1 MNLIKNIPGPVLIF
15 MGALSLSFGGLL
27 VKSFEGSTLW
37 QILFWRSLFFSL
49 TVLAFLII
57 SYKKKTFQAFYES
70 GLPGFFGG
78 IILSFGFCGYVFAM
92 YNTTVANTNFII
104 SLQILF
110 LAIFGYFFL
119 KEKISAIT
127 LTSIVLAISGVFL
140 MVGNS
145 LSPGELSGNLA
156 AFTMPIT
163 FAVLIMIVRKFPTVD
178 MVPAQF
184 VAGVSSCLIGFLLS
198 TKIMISPNDIF
209 LGFLAGF
216 FQVGFGFI
224 FITIGARTTPSA
236 MVGIIMLSESVLGP
250 IWAFLF
256 VSERPSIF
264 GLIGGAIILSAVLLQ
279 FYSLLKKSKKS
290 VSNWHLNVVVT
301 LFGYGR
307 DYRIS

>member
-1 MNLIKNIPGPVLIF
+1 MNIITKIPGPLLIF
-15 MGALSLSFGGLL
+15 FGALSLSFGCLI

-57 SYKKKTFQAFYES
+57 SYKKKTFKAFKDS

-110 LAIFGYFFL
+110 LAVFGYFFL

-127 LTSIVLAISGVFL
+127 LASIILAMTGVLL

-145 LSPGELSGNLA
+145 LTPGELSGNLA

-163 FAVLIMIVRKFPTVD
+163 FAVLIIIVRKFPTVD

-184 VAGVSSCLIGFLLS
+184 VAGLCSCLIGFLLS
-198 TKIMISPNDIF
+198 TKIMISPHDIF
-209 LGFLAGF
+209 LGFVAGC
-216 FQVGFGFI
+216 FQVGLGFI
-224 FITIGARTTPSA
+224 FITTGARTTPSA

-250 IWAFLF
+250 LWAFLF
-256 VSERPSIF
+256 VSERLPLFTI
-264 GLIGGAIILSAVLLQ
+264 IGGGVILFAVLLQ
-279 FYSLLKKSKKS
+279 FYHLLISSKK
-290 VSNWHLNVVVT
+290 
-301 LFGYGR
+301 
-307 DYRIS
+307 RISN

>member
-1 MNLIKNIPGPVLIF
+1 MNLIKNIPGPILIF

-57 SYKKKTFQAFYES
+57 SYKRKTFQAFYES

-110 LAIFGYFFL
+110 LAVFGYFFL

-184 VAGVSSCLIGFLLS
+184 VAGISSCLIGFLLS
-198 TKIMISPNDIF
+198 NKLMISSHDIF

-224 FITIGARTTPSA
+224 FITIGARSTPSA
-236 MVGIIMLSESVLGP
+236 MVGVIMLSESVLGP

-256 VSERPSIF
+256 VSERPSMF
-264 GLIGGAIILSAVLLQ
+264 GLIGGSIILFAVLLQ
-279 FYSLLKKSKKS
+279 FYSLLSSKKK
-290 VSNWHLNVVVT
+290 VSNWL
-301 LFGYGR
+301 
-307 DYRIS
+307 

>member
-1 MNLIKNIPGPVLIF
+1 MEKIRKIPGPLLIF
-15 MGALSLSFGGLL
+15 LGALSLSFGGLI
-27 VKSFEGSTLW
+27 VKSFEGATLW

-57 SYKKKTFQAFYES
+57 SYKKKIFKSFYES
-70 GLPGFFGG
+70 GLPGVFGG
-78 IILSFGFCGYVFAM
+78 IVLSFGFCGYVFAM

-119 KEKISAIT
+119 KEKINAIT
-127 LTSIVLAISGVFL
+127 LTSIILAMSGVIL

-145 LSPGELSGNLA
+145 LTPGELSGNLA

-163 FAVLIMIVRKFPTVD
+163 FAVLIMIVRKYPTVD

-184 VAGVSSCLIGFLLS
+184 VAGISSCLIGFLLS

-250 IWAFLF
+250 VWAFLF
-256 VSERPSIF
+256 VSERPSLF
-264 GLIGGAIILSAVLLQ
+264 GLIGGAIILFAVLLQ
-279 FYSLLKKSKKS
+279 FYSLLIKSKKS
-290 VSNWHLNVVVT
+290 VSH
-301 LFGYGR
+301 
-307 DYRIS
+307 

>member
-1 MNLIKNIPGPVLIF
+1 MSFIKNLPGPLLIF
-15 MGALSLSFGGLL
+15 FGALSLSFGGLI
-27 VKSFEGSTLW
+27 VKSFEGATLW

-49 TVLAFLII
+49 TVLAFLLII
-57 SYKKKTFQAFYES
+57 YKKKTLTSFYDS
-70 GLPGFFGG
+70 GLAGVIGG
-78 IILSFGFCGYVFAM
+78 IVLSFGFCGYVFAM

-110 LAIFGYFFL
+110 LALFGYIFL
-119 KEKISAIT
+119 KEKINALT
-127 LTSIVLAISGVFL
+127 LTSIILAMIGVLV

-145 LSPGELSGNLA
+145 LTPGELSGNLA

-163 FAVLIMIVRKFPTVD
+163 FAVLIMIVRKYPTVD

-198 TKIMISPNDIF
+198 SKIMISPHDIF

-236 MVGIIMLSESVLGP
+236 LVGIIMLSESILGP
-250 IWAFLF
+250 LWAFLF

-264 GLIGGAIILSAVLLQ
+264 GLLGGAIILFAVLLQ
-279 FYSLLKKSKKS
+279 FYSLLTKSKKK
-290 VSNWHLNVVVT
+290 VS
-301 LFGYGR
+301 Y
-307 DYRIS
+307 YKQ

>member
-1 MNLIKNIPGPVLIF
+1 MKIIQNLPGPLLIF
-15 MGALSLSFGGLL
+15 LGALSLSFGGLI
-27 VKSFEGSTLW
+27 VKSFEGATLW

-57 SYKKKTFQAFYES
+57 SYKSHTIKSFYES

-119 KEKISAIT
+119 KEKISKIT
-127 LTSIVLAISGVFL
+127 LTSIILAMAGVLL

-163 FAVLIMIVRKFPTVD
+163 FAVLIMIIRKYPLVD

-184 VAGVSSCLIGFLLS
+184 IAGLSSCLIGYLLS
-198 TKIMISPNDIF
+198 SKIMISPHDIF

-256 VSERPSIF
+256 VSERPSIY
-264 GLIGGAIILSAVLLQ
+264 GLIGGSIILFAVLLQ
-279 FYSLLKKSKKS
+279 FYTILINSKKS
-290 VSNWHLNVVVT
+290 
-301 LFGYGR
+301 
-307 DYRIS
+307 ISR

>member
-1 MNLIKNIPGPVLIF
+1 MNLIKNIPGPILIF

-57 SYKKKTFQAFYES
+57 SYKRKTFQAFYES

-110 LAIFGYFFL
+110 LAVFGYFFL

-178 MVPAQF
+178 MVPAQL
-184 VAGVSSCLIGFLLS
+184 VAGISSCLIGFLLS
-198 TKIMISPNDIF
+198 NKLMISSHDIF

-224 FITIGARTTPSA
+224 FITIGARSTPSA

-256 VSERPSIF
+256 VSERPSMF
-264 GLIGGAIILSAVLLQ
+264 GLIGGSIILFAVLLQ
-279 FYSLLKKSKKS
+279 FYSLLSSKKK
-290 VSNWHLNVVVT
+290 VSN
-301 LFGYGR
+301 
-307 DYRIS
+307 